1 MSEVNETT
9 ITQESQQTAIVT
21 NTKDVIATVTRNLS
35 EDDLKEVAIER
46 LKWENRR
53 NIAKMY
59 TYASIAFA
67 FLCPTVIV
75 LGTKDISD
83 RFTYATDLLTWIF
96 MGLLTPVT
104 LYFGSAV
111 IEKFTGSIKKS

>member
-1 MSEVNETT
+1 MSNIENSTEPVKTSRD
-9 ITQESQQTAIVT
+9 IMA
-21 NTKDVIATVTRNLS
+21 KATSNLS

-67 FLCPTVIV
+67 FLCPTIIV

-83 RFTYATDLLTWIF
+83 RFISATELLTWVF
-96 MGLLTPVT
+96 FGLLTPVT
-104 LYFGSAV
+104 LYFGSTV
-111 IEKFTGSIKKS
+111 IEKFTGTTKKT